1 MNAFLSL
8 FINLNNVVS
17 AHASTGQQWALV
29 LNILKF
35 IGAVLAGTAGVIGIL
50 TETKTADPSAPDE
63 KHLAK
68 SGEILLGFGI
78 AGLAI
83 APTSQIVEWVKSG
96 CDAQAAQ
103 QQNAAMLSEIRKAR
117 HRALHTRRYVE
128 LLLWSTYSF
137 PRNV

>member
-1 MNAFLSL
+1 MNAFLSP

-35 IGAVLAGTAGVIGIL
+35 IGAALAGTAGVIGIL

-83 APTSQIVEWVKSG
+83 ALTSQIVEWVKTG